1 MKEQFKTID
10 TEVLYQKLG
19 NTWYA
24 FAEINGE
31 VLFRALP
38 EGTNPNTTKFE
49 FTQIVESVE
58 KVQKNFELVA

>member
-1 MKEQFKTID
+1 MKEQVKTID

-38 EGTNPNTTKFE
+38 QGMDPKTTQFD
-49 FTQIVESVE
+49 FMQVIAPTE
-58 KVQKNFELVA
+58 KVEKNFEMVA